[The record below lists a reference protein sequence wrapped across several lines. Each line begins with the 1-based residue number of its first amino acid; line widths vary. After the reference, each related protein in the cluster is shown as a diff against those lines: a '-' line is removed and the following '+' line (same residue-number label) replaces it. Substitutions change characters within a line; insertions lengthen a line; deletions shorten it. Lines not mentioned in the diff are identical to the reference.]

1 MTGVFTL
8 ELLPARFGDAIWI
21 EYGDPRSPHRIL
33 VDGGARSTTGTTIA
47 DLMSARIGAADP
59 DFELIV
65 LTHIDGDHITGLL
78 NLFEDPGIA
87 LRPRD
92 VWFNGWQHLPSDLL
106 GAKQA
111 ERLSQAIQQR
121 RLPWNKDFGGN
132 AVRLA
137 GTLAQPVPKVLP
149 EIRIPGGM
157 VLTLLSPT
165 YEGLAK
171 LRPVWKE
178 ELEKA
183 GLVPGAET
191 TPPASQADLLGTSGP
206 LRPKKDAQEKFKPDT
221 SEANGSSIAFVAEY
235 DGRSALLTGDAHAG
249 VLEASIRT
257 LLGNRDQ
264 DKLTV
269 DAFKLPHHGSKYNLS
284 PELLGL
290 IDTRRFLIS
299 TDGTS
304 SSRHP
309 DPVALA
315 RIVTTVPGARLEFNY
330 ATPYSTPWDDNSLK
344 STYKYTV
351 VFPGPAEKW
360 LTVRL

>member
-1 MTGVFTL
+1 
-8 ELLPARFGDAIWI
+8 
-21 EYGDPRSPHRIL
+21 
-33 VDGGARSTTGTTIA
+33 
-47 DLMSARIGAADP
+47 
-59 DFELIV
+59 
-65 LTHIDGDHITGLL
+65 
-78 NLFEDPGIA
+78 
-87 LRPRD
+87 
-92 VWFNGWQHLPSDLL
+92 LL

-111 ERLSQAIQQR
+111 ERLSAAIQQR
-121 RLPWNKDFGGN
+121 HLPWNQDFGGN

-137 GTLAQPVPKVLP
+137 GTLAQPVPEVLP
-149 EIRIPGGM
+149 EIRLPGGL

-165 YEGLAK
+165 YAGLAN
-171 LRPVWKE
+171 LRPVWKT
-178 ELEKA
+178 ELDKA
-183 GLVPGAET
+183 GLVPGAQT
-191 TPPASQADLLGTSGP
+191 TPASQADLLGTSGP

-221 SEANGSSIAFVAEY
+221 SEANGSSIAFLAEY

-257 LLGNRDQ
+257 LLRNRGQ
-264 DKLTV
+264 DKLIV

-304 SSRHP
+304 NSRHP
-309 DPVALA
+309 DRVALA

-330 ATPYSTPWDDNSLK
+330 ATSYSMPWDGNNLK

-351 VFPGPAEKW
+351 VFPSPAEKW